1 MKRTVYS
8 RLFLISI
15 LFTIAFTLSH
25 PSWAAEKYPTG
36 SVELFVGF
44 AAGGQADF
52 INRTLARGLEKH
64 LGVTVVPGNKVGGG
78 GIVLASLIASS
89 KPDGYT
95 LGTLSDSVIVATLT
109 GQGTYSME
117 DLRIVGAVASYENC
131 WITSVDSPWK
141 TIQEF
146 VDYARKNPG

>member
-1 MKRTVYS
+1 MAGFLPTFPGDHNEIHDRRRLMKRTVCS

-25 PSWAAEKYPTG
+25 RSWAAEKYPAG

-95 LGTLSDSVIVATLT
+95 LGTLSDSVIVAT
-109 GQGTYSME
+109 
-117 DLRIVGAVASYENC
+117 
-131 WITSVDSPWK
+131 
-141 TIQEF
+141 
-146 VDYARKNPG
+146 